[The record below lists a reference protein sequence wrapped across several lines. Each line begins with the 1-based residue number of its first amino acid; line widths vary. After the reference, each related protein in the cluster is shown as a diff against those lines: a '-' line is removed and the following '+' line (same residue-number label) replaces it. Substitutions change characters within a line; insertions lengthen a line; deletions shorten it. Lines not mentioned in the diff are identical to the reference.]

1 MRGRPCGGE
10 GKVGGAFLLRVLGD
24 CSKVRCQAE
33 RFWSSEIPSCWILI
47 FKDKVGEITRKSVVA
62 NLCIAF
68 QKYTIF
74 FKKKSG
80 FSIYYHF
87 DICVGT

>member
-1 MRGRPCGGE
+1 
-10 GKVGGAFLLRVLGD
+10 
-24 CSKVRCQAE
+24 
-33 RFWSSEIPSCWILI
+33 
-47 FKDKVGEITRKSVVA
+47 VVA